1 MKNLIIF
8 DFDDTITDNSKL
20 DYMGFKVP
28 CQKLDVNF
36 PTKSKLAKFRKNGMI
51 AKEIFQKFSNDEK
64 KLNQFL
70 KLRKNFLKNE
80 ALNYL
85 EVKPYSNLVFKKLI
99 NNDNKLVI
107 ATANNDPK
115 MVSKFLKEKNLN
127 QFFKKIFTA
136 NALNINIENNNYSN
150 RILIKT
156 SLLRMIIKNYKNL
169 FENFV
174 FIGNSVEDYYAVK
187 NLKIKFIY
195 FLNPYLPNPKI
206 NNLKKIT
213 RINEIV
219 DLIMVEKK

>member
-20 DYMGFKVP
+20 DYMGFKIP
-28 CQKLDVNF
+28 CQKLGVNF
-36 PTKSKLAKFRKNGMI
+36 PTKSKLVKFRKNGMI
-51 AKEIFQKFSNDEK
+51 AKEIFQKFSNDGK
-64 KLNQFL
+64 KLNRFL

-85 EVKPYSNLVFKKLI
+85 EIKPYSNSVFKKLN

-107 ATANNDPK
+107 ATANNNPK
-115 MVSKFLKEKNLN
+115 MVSKFLREKNLN
-127 QFFKKIFTA
+127 QFFKKIFTT
-136 NALNINIENNNYSN
+136 NTLNINIENNNYSN

-156 SLLRMIIKNYKNL
+156 SLVRMIIKNHKNS

-187 NLKIKFIY
+187 KLKIKFIY

-213 RINEIV
+213 RMNQIV
-219 DLIMVEKK
+219 NIIMEEK

>member
-20 DYMGFKVP
+20 DYMGFKIP
-28 CQKLDVNF
+28 CQKLGVNF
-36 PTKSKLAKFRKNGMI
+36 PTKSKLVKFRKNGMI
-51 AKEIFQKFSNDEK
+51 AKEIFQKFSNDGK
-64 KLNQFL
+64 KLNRFL

-85 EVKPYSNLVFKKLI
+85 EIKPYSNSVFKKLN

-107 ATANNDPK
+107 ATANNNPK
-115 MVSKFLKEKNLN
+115 MVSKFLREKNLN
-127 QFFKKIFTA
+127 QFFKKIFTT
-136 NALNINIENNNYSN
+136 NTLNINIENNNYSN

-156 SLLRMIIKNYKNL
+156 SLVRMIIKNHKNS

-174 FIGNSVEDYYAVK
+174 FIGNSLEDYYAVK
-187 NLKIKFIY
+187 KLKIKFIY

-213 RINEIV
+213 RMNQIV
-219 DLIMVEKK
+219 NIIMEEK